1 MEPKFRASTFMN
13 TITNELPAE
22 CAGNFFKKNVQIMSN
37 KTKYFDGIK
46 RIAILSFQ
54 DTRKD
59 LIEWSYANKNILN
72 NHIIISTAR
81 TASLLEG
88 TLNSPVL
95 NLHHG
100 RAGGYQQVKELIV
113 EGKIDI
119 VLFFRSG
126 GDTNESWFDTLVQ
139 SAIQKDVVVGYNQ
152 ATIDMLLRSLA
163 IGQINEPED
172 NEYTQF
178 LKAQVSRETTGNL
191 NAK

>member
-1 MEPKFRASTFMN
+1 MEPEFRASTFMN

-22 CAGNFFKKNVQIMSN
+22 SAGNFFKKNVQIMSN